1 MELVI
6 VSGMSGAGKTIALK
20 AMEDMGFY
28 CVDNMPVFLIGTF
41 SEILMETGQKY
52 KRAALGVDIR
62 SGDGLLRLRE
72 VLDELPKR
80 GIQCRILFLDAAD
93 KILLKRFKETRRK
106 HPLAP
111 DGRIED
117 GIRKEREAL
126 SWLLQRA
133 DYVIDT
139 SHLLTRDLRQ
149 QLERIFAEGLSYK
162 NLYVNVLSFG
172 FKYGLPEDADLVFDV
187 RFLPN
192 PFYVETLR
200 EHTGLEKPVCDYIMQ
215 DGEGE
220 AFLEKL
226 FGLLDFL
233 VPRYLAEGRNQLIIE
248 IGCTGGKHR
257 SVCIAEAVYHHFSTR
272 TDIGL
277 NVMHRDIQR

>member
-1 MELVI
+1 MVI

-28 CVDNMPVFLIGTF
+28 CVDNMPIFLIKNF
-41 SEILMETGQKY
+41 SEILAETGKRYQ
-52 KRAALGVDIR
+52 RAALGVDIR
-62 SGDGLLRLRE
+62 SGDELPKLRE
-72 VLDELPKR
+72 VLAMLPSA
-80 GIQCRILFLDAAD
+80 GISCRLLFLDASD
-93 KILLKRFKETRRK
+93 KVLLKRFKETRRK

-117 GIRKEREAL
+117 GICKEREAL
-126 SWLLQRA
+126 LWLLERA

-149 QLERIFAEGLSYK
+149 QLERIFSDSCTYK

-192 PFYVETLR
+192 PFYDEALR
-200 EHTGLEKPVCDYIMQ
+200 EHTGLEEAVRAYVMQ
-215 DGEGE
+215 GGDGA

-226 FGLLDFL
+226 CGLLDFL
-233 VPRYLAEGRNQLIIE
+233 IPRYIAEGRNQLIIA

-257 SVCIAEAVYHHFSTR
+257 SVSIAEAVYHHLAKRS
-272 TDIGL
+272 DIGL
-277 NVMHRDIQR
+277 NVMHRDIRR